1 MMDSIVCLMEVG
13 LLNHTVFLPDGTQ
26 TTVPVKDLALYIV
39 SFSQSYANYSVKL
52 VGHPAY
58 AKEFI
63 ERIRKEEI
71 KQYKKNIIDI
81 EIIGGNN

>member
-1 MMDSIVCLMEVG
+1 MPCCGTSITLADNCL
-13 LLNHTVFLPDGTQ
+13 Q
-26 TTVPVKDLALYIV
+26 STVPAKDLALYIV

-58 AKEFI
+58 AEEFI
-63 ERIRKEEI
+63 ERIRKEEV
-71 KQYKKNIIDI
+71 KQYSKNIIDI